1 MYALGKG
8 MNASK
13 VNLLPVLING
23 THFSTWVEI
32 ETLVSLDQTAT
43 DLRLILY
50 KLLFGHSRSNNDTG
64 KLTILWH

>member
-13 VNLLPVLING
+13 ANLLLING
-23 THFSTWVEI
+23 THFSTWMEI